1 MGEPSFRFSI
11 PSFVRRGQGE
21 VAASHGHG
29 RPNVPLA
36 IKMRTDPRRYLTSI
50 LPLQRGGREGLL
62 AHRQSDGRFDTR
74 GPTQNPEEPSKFP
87 ISGV

>member
-29 RPNVPLA
+29 RPNVPLV
-36 IKMRTDPRRYLTSI
+36 ITLRTKSKTLPHLNPPLTK
-50 LPLQRGGREGLL
+50 GR
-62 AHRQSDGRFDTR
+62 TR
-74 GPTQNPEEPSKFP
+74 
-87 ISGV
+87 

>member
-21 VAASHGHG
+21 VAASQGHG
-29 RPNVPLA
+29 RPNVPLV
-36 IKMRTDPRRYLTSI
+36 ITLRTNPRPYPTSI
-50 LPLQRGGREGLL
+50 LPLQRGGRDRLL
-62 AHRQSDGRFDTR
+62 CHRQSEGRFDTR
-74 GPTQNPEEPSKFP
+74 GPTQNPEEPSKIP